1 MTASFFFAL
10 RDGLEAALIV
20 GLVAAYVTK
29 LKRRD
34 LLGQVLLGAAAAIVV
49 CVIAGAAALIFLS
62 ELPEIVQATFEGTTA
77 VLAIVILTWMLFWM
91 RRQGRVMKGNLER
104 DVDVALSRGA
114 GMALVLM
121 AFLAVAREGLE
132 LTLVL
137 LPLLTASTDNLL
149 IFVAGVAG
157 LLTAAAIG
165 YAIFRLGIRVNLAR
179 FFTVTGV
186 ILIFVA
192 AGLAMYAVH
201 EFHEAGYLSEGA
213 VLFDVSGSLPE
224 TGVLG
229 SLLAGLVGYQ
239 EAPTVV
245 QGIVYVAYLIP
256 VLGLFLMAG
265 RQPRRQAA
273 APA

>member
-1 MTASFFFAL
+1 MTASFFSAL

-34 LLGQVLLGAAAAIVV
+34 LLGQVMLGAAAAIVV
-49 CVIAGAAALIFLS
+49 CLVAGATALIVLTD
-62 ELPEIVQATFEGTTA
+62 LPEIVQATFEGTTA
-77 VLAIVILTWMLFWM
+77 VLAIVLLTWMLFWM
-91 RRQGRVMKGNLER
+91 RRQGRLMKGNLER

-114 GMALVLM
+114 GLALVLM

-137 LPLLTASTDNLL
+137 LPLVTASTDDFLL
-149 IFVAGVAG
+149 FVAGFAG
-157 LLTAAAIG
+157 LLTAAAVG
-165 YAIFRLGIRVNLAR
+165 YAIFRLGVRVNLAR

-192 AGLAMYAVH
+192 AGLAMYAVD
-201 EFHEAGYLSEGA
+201 EFHNAGYISQGP
-213 VLFDVSGSLPE
+213 VLFDVSATLPASSVVGSFL
-224 TGVLG
+224 
-229 SLLAGLVGYQ
+229 SGLIGYQ
-239 EAPTVV
+239 EAPTLL
-245 QGIVYVAYLIP
+245 QGVVYVAYLVP
-256 VLGLFLMAG
+256 VLGLFLLAG
-265 RQPRRQAA
+265 RQPRRLS

>member
-34 LLGQVLLGAAAAIVV
+34 LLGQVLLGAAVAIVV
-49 CVIAGAAALIFLS
+49 CLVAGAAALIVLK

-77 VLAIVILTWMLFWM
+77 VLAIIVLTWMLFWM
-91 RRQGRVMKGNLER
+91 RRQGRLMKGQLER

-137 LPLLTASTDNLL
+137 LPLLTASTDDFLV
-149 IFVAGVAG
+149 FVAGLGG

-165 YAIFRLGIRVNLAR
+165 YAIFRMGVRINLSR

-192 AGLAMYAVH
+192 AGLAMYAVN
-201 EFHEAGYLSEGA
+201 EFHSAGFLSQGP
-213 VLFDVSGSLPE
+213 VLFDASTVLPE
-224 TGVLG
+224 TGVFG
-229 SLLAGLVGYQ
+229 SLLSGLIGYQ
-239 EAPTVV
+239 EAPTLL
-245 QGIVYVAYLIP
+245 QGIAYVAYLIP

-265 RQPRRQAA
+265 RQPRRVGATA
-273 APA
+273 